1 MSTIMPFPVREAHP
15 DLDAEARNRTDRL
28 NRATTQEMQTALAFL
43 SMIDPGAFEI
53 AFQAVPASQ
62 DALPDAGDPEPLC
75 RRCGSPAAFFP
86 DQGMTWHHYRGPA
99 DATGEPQIIDK
110 DHEPQVEWYLPDE
123 VPDDF

>member
-1 MSTIMPFPVREAHP
+1 MPTIMPFPAREAHP
-15 DLDAEARNRTDRL
+15 DLDAEARERTDRL

-62 DALPDAGDPEPLC
+62 DALPDEGDPEPLC
-75 RRCGSPAAFFP
+75 RRCGGPAAFFP
-86 DQGMTWHHYRGPA
+86 DQGMTWHHYLDTG